1 MNISRF
7 PATVASAVKRRHLL
21 VGVGSLSAGGLLGH
35 APSAHARDDRDDRCP
50 CGWQLVYEHDD
61 VGTALSGSL
70 STLVDAVRAGADVK
84 VAYTRPAETGPVE
97 WFRNCGAASIAR
109 LRDGETPVVSCLLT
123 DIPDSDL
130 DPSAGRHFID
140 DPFAVEWQA
149 YNTTGSRHVVTFDA
163 QTHSVVDNERNNL
176 PLGWYVRP

>member
-7 PATVASAVKRRHLL
+7 SSPFASAAKRRHLL
-21 VGVGSLSAGGLLGH
+21 LGLGSLSAGGVLSHLTL
-35 APSAHARDDRDDRCP
+35 AHAQDDRDDDCP

-70 STLVDAVRAGADVK
+70 SALVDAVRAGADVK
-84 VAYTRPAETGPVE
+84 VAYTRSAETGAVE
-97 WFRNCGAASIAR
+97 WFRNCGAATIAR

-130 DPSAGRHFID
+130 DPSWGRHFID
-140 DPFAVEWQA
+140 PFALEWQA
-149 YNTTGSRHVVTFDA
+149 YNTTGRRHVVKFDA
-163 QTHSVVDNERNNL
+163 QTHGVQADDMDNL
-176 PLGWYVRP
+176 PLGWYIRR